1 MRRWPLLLPLLAPL
15 AACAGAGAGA
25 GARVPTLAY
34 GVPVPPVVGYVVTD
48 TARVDVEAA
57 GQGFELGMSASARW
71 RMEFVPADADDIQVT
86 ATLLELAARVANP
99 VTIAQTAD
107 ESVVSGPVVFT
118 MDPRGRA
125 TIVSLPGLSPPAAFQ
140 VVSGAKIAHA
150 FFPGLPG
157 RVVSAGEGWVD
168 TVSYVTDEGAAG
180 TTVRMVMNYTAFGD
194 TVVGGARYLLVRA
207 RGTSE
212 QSASGVISRTD
223 FSQNVAGTTAGYFL
237 WDNAAGV
244 LHSLEYRSELS
255 GTMQVAILPVPL
267 DVRVRGTFRIMRTD
281 RE

>member
-1 MRRWPLLLPLLAPL
+1 MRRWPLLLLLLAPL

-25 GARVPTLAY
+25 RVPMLAY
-34 GVPVPPVVGYVVTD
+34 RVPVPPVVGYLIAD

-57 GQGFELGMSASARW
+57 GQGLGMGMVANARW
-71 RMEFVPADADDIQVT
+71 RMEFLPADGDDMQVT

-125 TIVSLPGLSPPAAFQ
+125 TIVRLPTLSPPAAFQ

-157 RVVSAGEGWVD
+157 RVVSEGEGWVD
-168 TVSYVTDEGAAG
+168 TVSYSTEEGAAG
-180 TTVRMVMNYTAFGD
+180 TTVRMVMNYTAVGD
-194 TVVGGARYLLVRA
+194 TVVGGAIYLLVRA
-207 RGTSE
+207 NGTSE

-223 FSQNVAGTTAGYFL
+223 FSQTVAGTTAGYFL

-267 DVRVRGTFRIMRTD
+267 DVRVSGTFRVMRTD

>member
-1 MRRWPLLLPLLAPL
+1 MRRWPLLLLLLAPL
-15 AACAGAGAGA
+15 AACAGAGA
-25 GARVPTLAY
+25 RVPMLAY
-34 GVPVPPVVGYVVTD
+34 RVPVPPVVGYLIAD

-57 GQGFELGMSASARW
+57 GQGLGLGMVANARW
-71 RMEFVPADADDIQVT
+71 RMEFLPADGDDMQVT

-125 TIVSLPGLSPPAAFQ
+125 TIVRLPTLSPPAAFQ

-157 RVVSAGEGWVD
+157 RVVSEGEGWVD
-168 TVSYVTDEGAAG
+168 TVSYSTEEGAAG
-180 TTVRMVMNYTAFGD
+180 TTVRMVMNYTAVGD
-194 TVVGGARYLLVRA
+194 TVVGGAIYLLVRA
-207 RGTSE
+207 NGTSE

-223 FSQNVAGTTAGYFL
+223 FSQTVAGTTAGYFL

-267 DVRVRGTFRIMRTD
+267 DVRVSGTFRVMRTD